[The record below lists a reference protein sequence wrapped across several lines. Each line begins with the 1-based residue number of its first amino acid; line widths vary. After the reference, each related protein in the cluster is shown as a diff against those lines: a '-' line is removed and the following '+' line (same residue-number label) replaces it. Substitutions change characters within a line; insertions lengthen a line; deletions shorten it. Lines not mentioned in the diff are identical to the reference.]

1 MFRSLSPLVLMGA
14 TCMLPGCGG
23 GNDGASGQPGTNGS
37 SALIAMGAEPAGSN
51 CANGGTQVM
60 AGLDTNGN
68 GQLDPDEVSQIQH
81 VCTGSTGAAGAAGAT
96 GAEGSAGTAGAPGAT
111 GPAGADGATGPSGAN
126 GHGALLSLSSET
138 AGGNCVHGGT
148 RIDAGVDTNDDGVLQ
163 PGEISSTG
171 HVCNASAAWSV
182 MSDDTQAASNS
193 SYLASSDS
201 RLKLTLP
208 PSPQVGDIIA
218 ISGAGAGGWEL
229 APNAGQSIGTAT
241 ISAIA
246 VQSAAAQIP
255 LYGAQYASMQ
265 LQYIGDDQF
274 MPLSYTGSI
283 TNGYLSQ
290 GGLVWSPANVALPWN
305 EAKSYCDG
313 TINGSTGWRLPTQ
326 GELHELVSSGQQYTG
341 GWTIRFTWTADPDA
355 PGHWGVKTDGSGEY
369 PFDDTYDG
377 SVTCVK

>member
-1 MFRSLSPLVLMGA
+1 MFRSLAPLVLMGA
-14 TCMLPGCGG
+14 ACTLPGCGG

-96 GAEGSAGTAGAPGAT
+96 GA
-111 GPAGADGATGPSGAN
+111 DGAAGAN
-126 GHGALLSLSSET
+126 GHGALLSLSSEP

-148 RIDAGVDTNDDGVLQ
+148 RMDAGVDTNDDGVLQ
-163 PGEISSTG
+163 PGEISSTRY
-171 HVCNASAAWSV
+171 VCNASAAWSV
-182 MSDDTQAASNS
+182 MSEDMQAASNS

-201 RLKLTLP
+201 RLTLTLP

-229 APNAGQSIGTAT
+229 APNVGQSIGTAT
-241 ISAIA
+241 ISTID
-246 VQSAAAQIP
+246 VQSKAAQLP

-265 LQYIGDDQF
+265 LQYIGDGQF

-290 GGLVWSPANVALPWN
+290 GGLVWSPANVALPWDK
-305 EAKSYCDG
+305 AKSYCAG
-313 TINGSTGWRLPTQ
+313 TINDLTGWRLPTQ
-326 GELHELVSSGQQYTG
+326 GELKELVASKPQYTG
-341 GWTIRFTWTADPDA
+341 WTMGFTWTEYSEELGPQ
-355 PGHWGVKTDGSGEY
+355 GVNTNDGVESTV
-369 PFDDTYDG
+369 DDTYDG
-377 SVTCVK
+377 SMTCVRWAQ